1 MNHSLHTPPTASI
14 RDYIQLMRLDR
25 RIGIYLLLWPTLWM
39 LWIAAGGIP
48 PLKILLVFIAG
59 VAVMRTAGCIINDYA
74 DRDLDGFVERT
85 KDRPLATGRI
95 STTEALILFALL
107 SLIALALVLSL
118 NKLTIMMSLV
128 GMLLTISYPFM
139 KRFHYLPQVHLGLAF
154 AWAIPMAHTAIT
166 NELPTI
172 LTWLIFLATV
182 IWTTAYDTMYAMSDR
197 EDDLKIGI
205 KSTAILFG
213 DLDKAII
220 GLFQLMFWFCLYLV
234 GKDLELGLSWKI
246 SLVITAILLIY
257 QQFLLRLRLPDD
269 CFRAFL
275 NNNLVGLVVFL
286 GLAWPSLVEKLPN
299 LRELVAGLLT

>member
-1 MNHSLHTPPTASI
+1 LA
-14 RDYIQLMRLDR
+14 
-25 RIGIYLLLWPTLWM
+25 
-39 LWIAAGGIP
+39 
-48 PLKILLVFIAG
+48 FICCCG
-59 VAVMRTAGCIINDYA
+59 
-74 DRDLDGFVERT
+74 
-85 KDRPLATGRI
+85 
-95 STTEALILFALL
+95 ILFALL

-246 SLVITAILLIY
+246 SLVVTAILLIY

-299 LRELVAGLLT
+299 LREFVAGLLT

>member
-1 MNHSLHTPPTASI
+1 
-14 RDYIQLMRLDR
+14 MRLDR

-139 KRFHYLPQVHLGLAF
+139 KRFHYLPQVHLGLSF

-246 SLVITAILLIY
+246 SLFVTACLLY
-257 QQFLLRLRLPDD
+257 TS
-269 CFRAFL
+269 
-275 NNNLVGLVVFL
+275 
-286 GLAWPSLVEKLPN
+286 PSPRDATLSRMPSS
-299 LRELVAGLLT
+299 A